1 MSTFLFRFAEKY
13 RLMRLVTGLVIICI
27 LAISCG
33 QTDAKSKSGSASLQI
48 PKDTSMFTTIT
59 WLDSTNRNYGN
70 IPEGKKLEVAYR
82 FLNSGNKPL
91 IIARVQ
97 PSCGCTVAEQPEE
110 PIPPGK
116 EGVIKASFNSEGR
129 TGINNK
135 TIYVMANTRGNQNN
149 ELRFSVLVQKKKW

>member
-1 MSTFLFRFAEKY
+1 
-13 RLMRLVTGLVIICI
+13 MRLVIWVLFIGFLG
-27 LAISCG
+27 ISCREN
-33 QTDAKSKSGSASLQI
+33 DAKAKSSSVSMQL
-48 PKDTSMFTTIT
+48 PKDTSLFTTIT
-59 WLDSTNRNYGN
+59 WLDSTVRNYGS

-97 PSCGCTVAEQPEE
+97 PSCGCTVAEQPEQ
-110 PIPPGK
+110 PIQPGK

-129 TGINNK
+129 MGINNK
-135 TIYVMANTRGNQNN
+135 TIFVVANTRGVQTN

>member
-1 MSTFLFRFAEKY
+1 
-13 RLMRLVTGLVIICI
+13 MRLLILVFFIGF
-27 LAISCG
+27 LGISCNENEVKVKG
-33 QTDAKSKSGSASLQI
+33 ASV
-48 PKDTSMFTTIT
+48 SMQLPQDSSLYTTIQ
-59 WLDSTNRNYGN
+59 WLDSTNRNYGT

-110 PIPPGK
+110 PIQPGK
-116 EGVIKASFNSEGR
+116 EGVIRASFNSEGR

-135 TIYVMANTRGNQNN
+135 TIFVVANTRGVQSS

>member
-1 MSTFLFRFAEKY
+1 
-13 RLMRLVTGLVIICI
+13 MRVWILVIFMGI
-27 LAISCG
+27 LEISCSENDVKTKG
-33 QTDAKSKSGSASLQI
+33 N
-48 PKDTSMFTTIT
+48 PVSMQLPRDSTLYTNIT
-59 WLDSTNRNYGN
+59 WLDSTNRNYGS

-110 PIPPGK
+110 PIQPGK

-135 TIYVMANTRGNQNN
+135 TIFVVANTRG
-149 ELRFSVLVQKKKW
+149 VQT

>member
-1 MSTFLFRFAEKY
+1 
-13 RLMRLVTGLVIICI
+13 MRLVTGLAFICVLGI
-27 LAISCG
+27 ACG
-33 QTDAKSKSGSASLQI
+33 QIDAKSKGASASMQI

-110 PIPPGK
+110 PIQPGK

-135 TIYVMANTRGNQNN
+135 TIFVVANTRGSQSN